1 MTAMDFDSDKHG
13 CYNEALQPPGHRV
26 SLQPNA
32 HDPRVVAHTGADA
45 GEHKHGDPCGS
56 CREGEMREVRHALRE
71 IMLHL
76 GIYHGQ
82 KDADRQKRMED
93 VGGVN
98 EAGEMG
104 AEVSEVHGLSVTTEV
119 PRPSKGASAE
129 SVGRKH
135 GRIARVRSEGVDST
149 KTKRTLSKIRKNES
163 FGRMGAE
170 ETEHEAL
177 RRQSMGADKTEHEAR
192 PVPSIL
198 PFDLSKQACEW
209 RWDAKCASRMHV
221 VGSCLGLDVC
231 ACLGYSVDAS
241 ISRH

>member
-149 KTKRTLSKIRKNES
+149 KTTRTLSKIRKNES
-163 FGRMGAE
+163 FGRLRSADK
-170 ETEHEAL
+170 TELCL
-177 RRQSMGADKTEHEAR
+177 RSADKTEHEAH

-198 PFDLSKQACEW
+198 TFDLSKQACEW

>member
-1 MTAMDFDSDKHG
+1 MGTWFRS
-13 CYNEALQPPGHRV
+13 
-26 SLQPNA
+26 
-32 HDPRVVAHTGADA
+32 
-45 GEHKHGDPCGS
+45 
-56 CREGEMREVRHALRE
+56 
-71 IMLHL
+71 
-76 GIYHGQ
+76 
-82 KDADRQKRMED
+82 ED

-119 PRPSKGASAE
+119 PRPSKGASAK

-135 GRIARVRSEGVDST
+135 GRIARVRSEED
-149 KTKRTLSKIRKNES
+149 LQ
-163 FGRMGAE
+163 
-170 ETEHEAL
+170 AL
-177 RRQSMGADKTEHEAR
+177 RRQSMGADKTEHEAH

-198 PFDLSKQACEW
+198 TFDLSKQACEW